1 MTGLSKEFPRSG
13 HLGFPEQIV
22 LCLTVLLIYF
32 GNLFFLTNFTRYAAN
47 AYFRW
52 KGEANIPDQV
62 VTQFLFEAVYWS
74 PVMAMLVFGLLS
86 QALTHLL
93 WLLVVEKNRKNL
105 SSEFCRTLLYRGF
118 LMIGFFILLNI
129 IFLMSLDDMR
139 HDRMRENLLE
149 SLFSP
154 RSEAARELYSSM
166 PQNTDTAWLAWLFW
180 LALIISALFAWF
192 KKITPELI
200 GCLVFALPL
209 AFAPQILHRA
219 STLEVLGLIHSHNY
233 GVLLVGLSSVLLCLP
248 TVVFLIG
255 RLYKA
260 NREHREGAC

>member
-1 MTGLSKEFPRSG
+1 MTGAPNEFPRSG
-13 HLGFPEQIV
+13 HLGFPEQLI
-22 LCLTVLLIYF
+22 LCLSVLSVYF

-52 KGEANIPDQV
+52 QGEANIPDQV
-62 VTQFLFEAVYWS
+62 VAQFLFEAVYWS
-74 PVMAMLVFGLLS
+74 PVMVMLVFGLLA

-93 WLLVVEKNRKNL
+93 WLLVVEKNRESL
-105 SSEFCRTLLYRGF
+105 SSKFCRAILYRGF
-118 LMIGFFILLNI
+118 LMVGFFILLNG

-139 HDRMRENLLE
+139 HNHSRENLLE
-149 SLFSP
+149 SLFGP

-180 LALIISALFAWF
+180 LTLIMSILLGWF
-192 KKITPELI
+192 KKLTPEVI

-219 STLEVLGLIHSHNY
+219 STLEVLGLIHSHEY
-233 GVLLVGLSSVLLCLP
+233 GVLLAGLSSVLLCLP
-248 TVVFLIG
+248 TVIFLMG

-260 NREHREGAC
+260 NRDHREGGR